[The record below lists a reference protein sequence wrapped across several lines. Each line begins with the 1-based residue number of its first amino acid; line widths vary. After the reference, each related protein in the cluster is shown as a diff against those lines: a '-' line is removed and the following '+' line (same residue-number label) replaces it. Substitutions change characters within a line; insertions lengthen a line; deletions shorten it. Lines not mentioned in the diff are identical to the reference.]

1 MKSIPIIVYILL
13 VIAAIV
19 IGVLFCLSGTSSFK
33 GKKGENIVRRII
45 GRTNAK
51 RDIYVFNNYMLFI
64 DGKSCQIDH
73 ILVDRWGVFVIETKN
88 YSGRI
93 YGSEYQKEWTQ
104 VLSRGRIKNKF
115 YNPVKQNATH
125 IYALKQILPKDT
137 KIHSAIVFVQGNTQ
151 YIDCP
156 NQRIY
161 SAVQLER
168 YLKDRKKRSPLPE
181 EGYASSQIT
190 EINAILERKRANH
203 LISSR
208 EHVEEIRTMLDNIE
222 KNICPRCGGKL
233 VLRQGKYGDFYG
245 CENYPKCRF
254 KKNIDRRQSPRF

>member
-1 MKSIPIIVYILL
+1 MKSVLIVFYILL
-13 VIAAIV
+13 IVAIV
-19 IGVLFCLSGTSSFK
+19 VGVFVRLSKTSSFK
-33 GKKGENIVRRII
+33 GKQGENIVKGII
-45 GRTNAK
+45 GRTNAEK
-51 RDIYVFNNYMLFI
+51 DFYVFNDYMLFI

-73 ILVDRWGVFVIETKN
+73 IFVDRWGVFVIETKN

-104 VLSRGRIKNKF
+104 VLSHGRIKNKF

-125 IYALKQILPKDT
+125 VYALKQILPKGT

-161 SAVQLER
+161 SPVQLDR
-168 YLKDRKKRSPLPE
+168 YLKDRKRRSPLPE

-190 EINAILERKRANH
+190 EINAILERNRANH
-203 LISSR
+203 LISNG
-208 EHVEEIRTMLDNIE
+208 EHVEEIRAMLDNIE

-254 KKNIDRRQSPRF
+254 KKKIDQNHSSLS